1 MRVPTV
7 LVAILM
13 MVSLCGCAAFSTVAP
28 KRPSVETVNIGSC
41 APLPCAKVTFATLP
55 ELPDS
60 FTTEAKSSIYARVD
74 EALYA
79 PLEEG
84 EDEISRDR
92 FLSEV
97 TAQYEEYLQVKDPG
111 TVVDWQVSRTAFI
124 VYANAHLVSVV
135 VKSEGFL
142 GGAHGF
148 SEETLFVFDGTS
160 GKKLS
165 WDDVIEPT
173 SRGIFEKAAEAEFRR
188 ARGIPPMQTVQEAGF
203 TFENDVFTL
212 PINFA
217 LTDKGIMCHYN
228 PYEAAPYVMGAT
240 DFTVPIE
247 AALPALQSDIMKA
260 VAPAL
265 ETKML

>member
-7 LVAILM
+7 LVVILM
-13 MVSLCGCAAFSTVAP
+13 MVSLCGCAAFSTFAP

-41 APLPCAKVTFATLP
+41 DPLPCAKVTFATLP
-55 ELPDS
+55 ELPEN
-60 FTTEAKSSIYARVD
+60 FPKEAKASIYARVD

-84 EDEISRDR
+84 EGEFSRGR

-97 TAQYEEYLQVKDPG
+97 TTQYEEYLQVKDPG
-111 TVVDWQVSRTAFI
+111 TVVDWQVSRTAYI
-124 VYANAHLVSVV
+124 VYANAHLASVV
-135 VKSEGFL
+135 VKNEGFL

-148 SEETLFVFDGTS
+148 NEETLFVFDGTS

-173 SRGIFEKAAEAEFRR
+173 SRAIFEKVAEAEFRR
-188 ARGIPPMQTVQEAGF
+188 ARGIPPTQTLQEAGF
-203 TFENDVFTL
+203 TFENDAFTL
-212 PINFA
+212 PTNFA

-228 PYEAAPYVMGAT
+228 PYEAGPYVMGAT

-260 VAPAL
+260 VAPSPEDKTL
-265 ETKML
+265 

>member
-7 LVAILM
+7 LIATLVM
-13 MVSLCGCAAFSTVAP
+13 GSLCGCAAFSPVTA
-28 KRPSVETVNIGSC
+28 KRPSVETVNVGSC
-41 APLPCAKVTFATLP
+41 NPLPCAKVTFATLP
-55 ELPDS
+55 ELPDTFS
-60 FTTEAKSSIYARVD
+60 AEAKDLIYARVD
-74 EALYA
+74 AALYA

-84 EDEISRDR
+84 EDEVSRGR

-97 TAQYEEYLQVKDPG
+97 TAQYEEYLQIKDPD
-111 TVVDWQVSRTAFI
+111 TVVDWQVSRTAF
-124 VYANAHLVSVV
+124 VMYANAQLASVV

-188 ARGIPPMQTVQEAGF
+188 ARGIPPTQTLQEAGF
-203 TFENDVFTL
+203 TFENDAFIL
-212 PINFA
+212 PTNFA
-217 LTDKGIMCHYN
+217 LTDKGIVCHYN
-228 PYEAAPYVMGAT
+228 PYEAGPYVMGAT
-240 DFTVPIE
+240 DFTVPLE
-247 AALPALQSDIMKA
+247 VVLPALQSDIMKA
-260 VAPAL
+260 VAPSQVDKTL
-265 ETKML
+265 